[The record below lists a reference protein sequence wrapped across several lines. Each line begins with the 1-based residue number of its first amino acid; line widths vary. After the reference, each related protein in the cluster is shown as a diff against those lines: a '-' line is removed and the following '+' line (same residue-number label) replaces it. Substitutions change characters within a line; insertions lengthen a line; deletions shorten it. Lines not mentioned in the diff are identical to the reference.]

1 MTVSF
6 ADMMIFAEL
15 RSKKKHEKR
24 DAVDVVPYKPATN
37 VDRNN
42 TPAHAIG
49 KGENRFVAIVVAGEN
64 VVYSAWL
71 FRVCSG

>member
-6 ADMMIFAEL
+6 CRHTDFSEL

-42 TPAHAIG
+42 TPGHAIG
-49 KGENRFVAIVVAGEN
+49 KGENRFVAILAAGEY
-64 VVYSAWL
+64 VVYSAL
-71 FRVCSG
+71 PFRVCRG